1 MLGNIK
7 EQNKQLDELNEDI
20 DRTKEKMNSL
30 TGRFEK
36 NMWVNIHDV
45 K

>member
-30 TGRFEK
+30 TVRFEK